1 MIKGLLLAYDPLLL
15 LSSRFYLCVAG
26 LSLADSYFIIETVF
40 RHLAFVGD
48 GVGLPRD
55 RTAFHA
61 AYILDR
67 SYFPRPPGRSPPYTN
82 SFANCSID

>member
-15 LSSRFYLCVAG
+15 LCSRFYLCVAG

-48 GVGLPRD
+48 GVGSPRD

-67 SYFPRPPGRSPPYTN
+67 SYFPRPPGRSHPYTLLYRN
-82 SFANCSID
+82 S